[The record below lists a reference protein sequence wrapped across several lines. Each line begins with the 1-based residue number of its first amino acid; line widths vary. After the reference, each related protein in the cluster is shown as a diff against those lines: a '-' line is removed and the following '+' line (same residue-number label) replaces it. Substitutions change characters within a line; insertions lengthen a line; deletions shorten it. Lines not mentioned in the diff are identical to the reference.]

1 MQGTWQHFGRVRRV
15 RLARSFERHVSAATL
30 SVGADGGTFEC
41 TVGGLAKDAV
51 ATLENAI
58 YAHVPVHLEFASSSV
73 LLDLE
78 SLESTKAH
86 TLRIVGRVLTEL
98 PRRAKVL

>member
-1 MQGTWQHFGRVRRV
+1 V
-15 RLARSFERHVSAATL
+15 RLDRSFERHVRAAAL

-51 ATLENAI
+51 AALEKAI
-58 YAHVPVHLEFASSSV
+58 YAHVPVHLELGSGSV

-86 TLRIVGRVLTEL
+86 TLRVVGRVLTEL
-98 PRRAKVL
+98 PPRSKVQ

>member
-1 MQGTWQHFGRVRRV
+1 MQHTWQHPGRVRPV
-15 RLARSFERHVSAATL
+15 RLDRSFERHVRAAAL
-30 SVGADGGTFEC
+30 SVGADGETFDC

-58 YAHVPVHLEFASSSV
+58 YAHVPVQLELGSGSV

-98 PRRAKVL
+98 PRQSKVQ